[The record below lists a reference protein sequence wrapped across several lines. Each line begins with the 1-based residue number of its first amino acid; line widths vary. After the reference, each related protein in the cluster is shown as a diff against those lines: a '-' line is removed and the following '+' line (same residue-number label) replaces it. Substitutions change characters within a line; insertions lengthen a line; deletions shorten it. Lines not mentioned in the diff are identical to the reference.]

1 MGHREEVGMFYSDN
15 EEEEDRVGE
24 DEDEEDDTP
33 QVGIL
38 LYEQMSPLKGKILL

>member
-1 MGHREEVGMFYSDN
+1 MFYSDN

-24 DEDEEDDTP
+24 DEDDIR

-38 LYEQMSPLKGKILL
+38 LYDQMPPLKGKKNTFMR